1 MFTLQWPKF
10 MVRQQRSSWNVNSTY
25 LKTIKASENWDF
37 YVVLN
42 CKEVGQGLW
51 WTVEQTLSKEHQST
65 LKSLKTI
72 CQSICQVWGK
82 TRP

>member
-1 MFTLQWPKF
+1 
-10 MVRQQRSSWNVNSTY
+10 MVRQERSSWNFNSTY

-42 CKEVGQGLW
+42 CKEVGQGLC
-51 WTVEQTLSKEHQST
+51 WTMEQTLSKEHQNT

-72 CQSICQVWGK
+72 NLSSLGK
-82 TRP
+82 KKSDLSCLPWHV